1 MSDNEKDVEG
11 LESRPD
17 PAAEHGDSPE
27 EVDEADHDLTDPSND
42 FAENQVNDLLGGNFP
57 LR

>member
-1 MSDNEKDVEG
+1 MSEHADEVED

-27 EVDEADHDLTDPSND
+27 EVEETDHDLTDPSND